1 MAQPDPRPLVK
12 LRKLCLGLPEAHEV
26 LSHGEPTFRV
36 KNKMFATYANA
47 DNHHGRG
54 RHAVWIKAA
63 PGRQARAVKTAPDRF
78 FVPPYVGPSGWV
90 GVYLDPTT
98 DWKELQDILRD
109 AYKAVAPTK
118 LVKQLVALA
127 VLVLLAAACD
137 RHAPSGPSSVGVSGR
152 VVDFA
157 RGFGVPG
164 AAVAFGEMTAMTD
177 ANGRYT
183 IEHLTSGQYEPR
195 VDGVWMGQSRVT
207 GPAYRA
213 DLLVHP
219 GTCVSR
225 YGTLAD
231 ARTRNPVVGATVRFV
246 GPGLSDSAV
255 SGSDGW
261 YRIDLGCPANGLVG
275 FNTTMLAASHPQ
287 YLDASQSVGRGVG
300 GATRLDLD
308 LEPR

>member
-1 MAQPDPRPLVK
+1 MRNL
-12 LRKLCLGLPEAHEV
+12 
-26 LSHGEPTFRV
+26 
-36 KNKMFATYANA
+36 
-47 DNHHGRG
+47 
-54 RHAVWIKAA
+54 
-63 PGRQARAVKTAPDRF
+63 
-78 FVPPYVGPSGWV
+78 
-90 GVYLDPTT
+90 
-98 DWKELQDILRD
+98 
-109 AYKAVAPTK
+109 
-118 LVKQLVALA
+118 ALA
-127 VLVLLAAACD
+127 VLVLLAAGCD
-137 RHAPSGPSSVGVSGR
+137 RQAPSGPSRVGVSGR

-157 RGFGVPG
+157 SGVGVPG
-164 AAVAFGEMTAMTD
+164 GAVAFGEMTAMTD

-213 DLLVHP
+213 DFLAHP

-246 GPGLSDSAV
+246 GPGLSDSTV

-275 FNTTMLAASHPQ
+275 FNTTMIAASHPQ

-308 LEPR
+308 LEPDRRHFRLQTSGINFKLQAFSDTLNAHGLEPHRAPDRSARGVGCPATYPPPYWRRHSHADIQRVM